1 MKKGSTND
9 ERKSVRQGRNLV
21 RLEGLVASASISR
34 DGVLA
39 RRIEIPIS
47 GSREILDIECEKPE
61 IFRVFRSLRIGQWVE
76 VEGSV
81 RKRFWRVGS
90 GLASR
95 SYIEVK
101 SLTPGKTQTAP
112 APRKR

>member
-1 MKKGSTND
+1 MKSKSTKVQRKGNQ
-9 ERKSVRQGRNLV
+9 QGVNNV
-21 RLEGLVASASISR
+21 RLEGLVASATITR
-34 DGVLA
+34 AGVLA

-47 GSREILDIECEKPE
+47 GSREILDIECEKQE
-61 IFRVFRSLRIGQWVE
+61 IFRVFRSLRVGQWVE

-101 SLTPGKTQTAP
+101 SLTPGKTHTAP